1 MRTIRN
7 VQVRTARPHQC
18 PGCLRD
24 FEQGAQMEA
33 VTMVEDTPRIIIT
46 IHLCAVCRRWLACQ
60 RILEELNLN
69 YGDAWT
75 EGGSR
80 GNLRLEPDWA
90 AFREQIEGGH

>member
-1 MRTIRN
+1 
-7 VQVRTARPHQC
+7 
-18 PGCLRD
+18 
-24 FEQGAQMEA
+24 
-33 VTMVEDTPRIIIT
+33 MVEDTPRIIIT

-60 RILEELNLN
+60 RILEELDLN

-90 AFREQIEGGH
+90 AFREQIEGGALMAILTEYYTVKVRRDSCGACRAGAYKNAKGGA